1 MRVGIDFDNTIV
13 NYDQAFI
20 TIAKEWNIIPKN
32 TLLKT
37 KLQLRNYLLNELK
50 NEEKWMKLQG
60 YIYGKGMSYAEL
72 MPGFFEFLK
81 KTYIKDIPIFVVSHK
96 TEYGHF
102 DEDKINLRQVALQ
115 WIKNQGLFAKN
126 SSLKQNDIYFESTRI
141 EKISRIKQL
150 KCTHFIDDLPEVLLD
165 EQFPMEVKRYLF
177 SSDSNNRNS
186 NFSICTNWEELQK
199 VLLK

>member
-1 MRVGIDFDNTIV
+1 
-13 NYDQAFI
+13 
-20 TIAKEWNIIPKN
+20 
-32 TLLKT
+32 
-37 KLQLRNYLLNELK
+37 
-50 NEEKWMKLQG
+50 
-60 YIYGKGMSYAEL
+60 MSSD
-72 MPGFFEFLK
+72 
-81 KTYIKDIPIFVVSHK
+81 IKDIPIFVVSHK

>member
-72 MPGFFEFLK
+72 MPGFFEFIK